1 MSAVNLNSKSIDVL
15 QRIFREKMLDVYRDN
30 YNPDAFGDTLIAEF
44 NAWQRYLRESLKLE
58 VVDAEPGEKT
68 GFVWDKDRNCRV
80 KIMNPSNG
88 ASFGHECILMPSDF
102 AEKALVMGGLPER
115 M

>member
-1 MSAVNLNSKSIDVL
+1 MTLDSKSIDAL
-15 QRIFREKMLDVYRDN
+15 HRIFREKMLEVYREN
-30 YNPDAFGDTLIAEF
+30 YKEQYFSNLMTNEF

-58 VVDAEPGEKT
+58 VAEAGPDDRSCL
-68 GFVWDKDRNCRV
+68 VWDKDRNCSV
-80 KIMNPSNG
+80 KLMNPSNG
-88 ASFGHECILMPSDF
+88 ASFGNEFIIMSSDF